1 MMIVYILLTMSLT
14 ALMLWAFFTAQRL
27 NRLHIRTDSALQSL
41 QAALDRRAAVVTAI
55 LPEAAAL
62 ASAAE
67 SVPLTSTSFR
77 ARASVERSLT
87 ERISALESQLSL
99 SLIHI

>member
-55 LPEAAAL
+55 LPEAAA
-62 ASAAE
+62 
-67 SVPLTSTSFR
+67 PLKVSR
-77 ARASVERSLT
+77 
-87 ERISALESQLSL
+87 
-99 SLIHI
+99 